1 MSSKYILT
9 KMLLGFNASSAA
21 ERERERRWGEELGG
35 GGGYGRKI
43 AGESCYNY
51 LYALIICDT
60 QAVCKETM
68 INDMYQCIR
77 L

>member
-1 MSSKYILT
+1 
-9 KMLLGFNASSAA
+9 MLLGFKASSAA

-35 GGGYGRKI
+35 GLRKK
-43 AGESCYNY
+43 ASESCYNY
-51 LYALIICDT
+51 LYALSICDK

-68 INDMYQCIR
+68 INDIYQCIR